1 MNSVAW
7 VMATVKVFPSDS
19 RKGGGGK
26 GGGSARA
33 YSTDVHDAQCMMHS
47 AWCAVHDAQCMMR
60 SAWCAVHDAQC
71 MKRSAWSAVHGAQ
84 CNTKESPCYFELIE
98 KF

>member
-7 VMATVKVFPSDS
+7 VMAIVKVFPSDS
-19 RKGGGGK
+19 RKGGGGE

-33 YSTDVHDAQCMMHS
+33 YSTDVHDAQCMM
-47 AWCAVHDAQCMMR
+47 
-60 SAWCAVHDAQC
+60 
-71 MKRSAWSAVHGAQ
+71 RSAWSAVHGAQ